1 MEENLSNII
10 ILKWHNKVTEARYD
24 MSALAKDILYMAMA
38 QLRDN
43 DPVGKTY
50 FISIEELKESMEKI
64 GQEITLQL
72 IFEATR
78 ELITVDLEF
87 EDFNRGKRLSVNL
100 FSSINYTIGSDSI
113 RLKFAEMMHPYFFNL
128 EVDVTSYQFGSARSL
143 RSKYSKRIYEMLSQH
158 KEAGI
163 FKISVLKLKERLNI
177 IDPVTEDDK
186 HKSWSSFSRDVLE
199 LSKREINKKTDL
211 SFTYTLTKT
220 GNKYT
225 DIEFHITKKENIVP
239 KEGRQAQLE
248 FQL

>member
-128 EVDVTSYQFGSARSL
+128 EVDVTSYQFDSARSL

-163 FKISVLKLKERLNI
+163 FKISVLKLKERLKI

-211 SFTYTLTKT
+211 SFNYALRKT

-225 DIEFHITKKENIVP
+225 DIEFHIEKKEAQVP

-248 FQL
+248 LDL